1 MPSRWILKLTA
12 TASAAKTV
20 YPVIPAGGTT
30 QLVQTWT
37 ARTGDF
43 SIEVIADST
52 GTVVESFEENNTLL
66 AGLPNI
72 IDPTPPELVS
82 TVPNH
87 DASLNEL
94 SRIEFTLFDQFG
106 IVDDA
111 AVIAS
116 VAVIDSSNQPVGFTV
131 SENNDHF
138 TITPDS
144 LPLDDD
150 TYLVSL
156 VAIDLAGNTQSYSF
170 SFTVDKQAP
179 AEPVI
184 TGGTVTSG
192 VIQVRPAQNSSNSTI
207 MTLTGTREDNTGV
220 WINNQ
225 LKVNSGSDNWSVD
238 MTLTQGNN
246 SLEIRAEDAAGN
258 RSPSVWVDIQVDSIA
273 PSITRRCA
281 GKQQFCQYAAG
292 HDCDRLS
299 RSRQRFEH

>member
-1 MPSRWILKLTA
+1 M
-12 TASAAKTV
+12 
-20 YPVIPAGGTT
+20 
-30 QLVQTWT
+30 
-37 ARTGDF
+37 
-43 SIEVIADST
+43 
-52 GTVVESFEENNTLL
+52 
-66 AGLPNI
+66 
-72 IDPTPPELVS
+72 
-82 TVPNH
+82 
-87 DASLNEL
+87 
-94 SRIEFTLFDQFG
+94 
-106 IVDDA
+106 
-111 AVIAS
+111 
-116 VAVIDSSNQPVGFTV
+116 

-144 LPLDDD
+144 LPLNDD
-150 TYLVSL
+150 TYSVSL

-170 SFTVDKQAP
+170 SFTVDKQDP

-207 MTLTGTREDNTGV
+207 VTLTGTREDNTSV

-273 PSITRRCA
+273 PSISAVTPA
-281 GKQQFCQYAAG
+281 NNSFVNTTAG
-292 HDCDRLS
+292 HDCHRLS
-299 RSRQRFEH
+299 RSRQWFEHR